1 MQRRSHLFRH
11 PRLRTTYL
19 DDGEREWLSP
29 MHILHPI
36 YTHDRARIA
45 VRAGQTLITYGR
57 LCADIDAMAQWLF
70 DQGLEPGD
78 RVTLHPS
85 HIGNTSYWDWIMQ
98 LGAIRAGLVN
108 STDGMPP
115 KIAATG
121 AIGPYAAAVGKLDT
135 LSPNAAPARKLLFA
149 PKGAEP
155 LAEQVRLL
163 GEPRDLA
170 GLEAKSV
177 RLLSTSGTTGTPKVV
192 RWDAPLFAARLKQ
205 VRDIGD
211 ITPDTVLLTMLGLIT
226 TTGLR
231 YPLAAWQIGATVL
244 LASMGDEQPDF
255 ADLTASSTFLAASP
269 FRMQELLTL
278 VPGEWPGRDSR
289 MIELF
294 GGRVPPLMR
303 NEILSR
309 CCTDLRMSYGATEI
323 GRVAAGDT
331 SLVERDPGA
340 VGLLE
345 PGITLQIVDG
355 QGNEQPAGQP
365 GIVRLKSD
373 FMCDSYIGIPPQT
386 GPHAPFRNGWFY
398 PGDIGVLHPDGLF
411 AISGRLS
418 ETINLAGAKL
428 SPALLEERLA
438 TLPEVLDICV
448 MALQLDRADLLAVAA
463 VLEPGT
469 DPKAA
474 KARMRGLIPRQ
485 FPFALFSVERIPRN
499 AMGRIPRQ
507 ALARGL
513 AARLGKADTP
523 APKTE

>member
-1 MQRRSHLFRH
+1 MSAAPPLIR
-11 PRLRTTYL
+11 
-19 DDGEREWLSP
+19 D
-29 MHILHPI
+29 
-36 YTHDRARIA
+36 AA
-45 VRAGQTLITYGR
+45 LITYGR

-70 DQGLEPGD
+70 GQGQEPGD

-98 LGAIRAGLVN
+98 LGAIRAGLAN
-108 STDGMPP
+108 STGGMPP
-115 KIAATG
+115 RIAATG

-135 LSPNAAPARKLLFA
+135 LSPKATPERKLPFA
-149 PKGAEP
+149 PKEAGP
-155 LAEQVRLL
+155 LAEQVRLP
-163 GEPRDLA
+163 GEPRDLT

-192 RWDAPLFAARLKQ
+192 RWDASLFAARLKQ

-269 FRMQELLTL
+269 FRMQELLRL
-278 VPGEWPGRDSR
+278 VPGEWPGRDR
-289 MIELF
+289 RIIELF

-303 NEILSR
+303 DEILSR

-323 GRVAAGDT
+323 GRVAAGDA
-331 SLVERDPGA
+331 SLVERDSGA

-386 GPHAPFRNGWFY
+386 GPNAPFRNGWFY
-398 PGDIGVLHPDGLF
+398 PGDIGVLYPDGLF

-418 ETINLAGAKL
+418 ETINLAGAKF
-428 SPALLEERLA
+428 SPPVLEERLMK
-438 TLPEVLDICV
+438 LPEVRDVCV
-448 MALQLDRADLLAVAA
+448 VALQLDHADLLAVAA
-463 VLEPGT
+463 ILEPGT
-469 DPKAA
+469 DA
-474 KARMRGLIPRQ
+474 KATKAKMRKLLPPQ
-485 FPFALFSVERIPRN
+485 FPFALFSVESIPRN

-507 ALARGL
+507 AFARNLAK
-513 AARLGKADTP
+513 RLTRNDGAKPTP
-523 APKTE
+523 Q